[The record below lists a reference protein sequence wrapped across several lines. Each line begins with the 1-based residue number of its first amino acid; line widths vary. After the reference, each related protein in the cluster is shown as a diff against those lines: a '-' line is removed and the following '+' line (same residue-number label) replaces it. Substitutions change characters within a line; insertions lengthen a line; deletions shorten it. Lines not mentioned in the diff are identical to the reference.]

1 MLQLKLLPGA
11 MLLMLASTL
20 STNPVSAQTDP
31 ASGTGGMQNQMDM
44 NTPQTPS
51 RTNTQP
57 VPTPMQMENQSTPD
71 SNQMQMQQSTPR
83 STETTTNTVSGTIKS
98 IEGEVVTIE
107 MADGMTKQMRVSTA
121 DSQRLNLREGM
132 QVSAT
137 VDAQSMASNISVA
150 QASTTTTGTEASSS
164 QVGTT
169 TTGTEASSSQVGTTT
184 TGTEATSSQVGTS
197 STSTESTTTTEAD
210 VSSDTPTTTTT
221 ENTRTTVQST
231 PANRPVRA
239 LW

>member
-20 STNPVSAQTDP
+20 SINPVSAQTNP

-44 NTPQTPS
+44 NTPQTPT

-57 VPTPMQMENQSTPD
+57 VQTPMQMENQSTPD

-83 STETTTNTVSGTIKS
+83 STETTTGTVSGTIRS
-98 IEGEVVTIE
+98 IEGETVTLE
-107 MADGMTKQMRVSTA
+107 MADGMTKQMRVSRA
-121 DSQRLNLREGM
+121 DLQRLNLSEGM

-150 QASTTTTGTEASSS
+150 QASTTTTGTEA
-164 QVGTT
+164 
-169 TTGTEASSSQVGTTT
+169 
-184 TGTEATSSQVGTS
+184 TSSQVGTS
-197 STSTESTTTTEAD
+197 STSTESTSTTEAES
-210 VSSDTPTTTTT
+210 SSDPTTTT
-221 ENTRTTVQST
+221 ESTRTTVQST

>member
-83 STETTTNTVSGTIKS
+83 SMETTNNMVSGTIRS
-98 IEGEVVTIE
+98 IEGETVTLE
-107 MADGMTKQMRVSTA
+107 MADGMTKQMMVSRA
-121 DSQRLNLREGM
+121 DLQRLNLREGM
-132 QVSAT
+132 QISAT
-137 VDAQSMASNISVA
+137 LDTSSMASNITVA
-150 QASTTTTGTEASSS
+150 QAS
-164 QVGTT
+164 
-169 TTGTEASSSQVGTTT
+169 TTT
-184 TGTEATSSQVGTS
+184 TGTEATSSQVGRT
-197 STSTESTTTTEAD
+197 STSTESTTSTITTEPD
-210 VSSDTPTTTTT
+210 VSSETPTRTTT
-221 ENTRTTVQST
+221 ESTRTTVQST

>member
-1 MLQLKLLPGA
+1 MRQLKLLPGT
-11 MLLMLASTL
+11 MLVILASTL
-20 STNPVSAQTDP
+20 SINPVSAQTDP

-44 NTPQTPS
+44 NTPQTPT

-57 VPTPMQMENQSTPD
+57 VQTPMQMENQSTPD

-107 MADGMTKQMRVSTA
+107 MADGMTKQMRVSRA
-121 DSQRLNLREGM
+121 DLQRLNLSEGM

-150 QASTTTTGTEASSS
+150 QASTTTTGTEA
-164 QVGTT
+164 
-169 TTGTEASSSQVGTTT
+169 
-184 TGTEATSSQVGTS
+184 TSSQVGTS
-197 STSTESTTTTEAD
+197 STSTESTTTTEAES
-210 VSSDTPTTTTT
+210 SSDPTTTTT